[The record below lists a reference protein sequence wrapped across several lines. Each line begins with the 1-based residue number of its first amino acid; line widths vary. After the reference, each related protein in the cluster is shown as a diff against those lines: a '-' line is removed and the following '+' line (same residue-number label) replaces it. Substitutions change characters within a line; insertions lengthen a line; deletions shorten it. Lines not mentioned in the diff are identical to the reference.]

1 MVLQRAEVLD
11 SAYARDRA
19 VMVERHL
26 KARGIDDPLLLEAM
40 GTVPREA
47 FVPEHLQEFVY
58 EDSALPIESGQTISQ
73 PYIVARMIELAEIKP
88 GDTVLEVGAGSGY
101 AAAVMSRMANKVFAI
116 ERHAALAKLAAARL
130 KRLGYANAE
139 IICADG
145 TKGLPE
151 EAPFQAIIVSAGGP
165 HVPDALKQQLAIGGR
180 LIVPVGEFGFQT
192 LIRERRTGEDRF
204 EEEDFGAVAF
214 VPLIGEE
221 GWAEPER
228 EGKAKLDAEPSGY
241 ATGLLVPA
249 KRALTIHNRVSKLM
263 AEAAEPFGDL
273 HELCDLVERFSD
285 RRVVM
290 LGEATHGTAEFY
302 QARARITEMLVDRH
316 GFNIVAVEADWP
328 DASVYDAYVRGLPRP
343 VVPQSA
349 FTRFPTWMWRNG
361 QVADFL
367 DRLKE
372 INATIAD
379 PDRKAGFYGLDIYSL
394 GASIEAVLSYLDKVD
409 PQAARVARERYGCL
423 APWRAEPARYGRMAL
438 SRGYAVCEKP
448 VADTLVDLLRK
459 RLDYLTKDGEA
470 FFDAEQN
477 ARIVAGAEQYYRAI
491 YYGDAASW
499 NLRDQHMFNTLER
512 LLAERGPEAKAVVW
526 AHNSHIGNAAFTEMG
541 QVRGEHNI
549 GQLARQRF
557 GDEVALIGFGTDRGT
572 VAAASDWDG
581 LMEIKRVRPAR
592 DDSYEGR
599 SRDTGIAAFMLETGP
614 GQRESVRAE
623 LAEPLLE
630 RAIGVI
636 YRPETELLSHYFQA
650 ELSRQFDAWIW
661 FEETEA
667 VAARPVYAEGPD
679 ETYPFGL

>member
-1 MVLQRAEVLD
+1 MERAELLD
-11 SAYARDRA
+11 NTYARDRA
-19 VMVERHL
+19 VMVARHL
-26 KARGIDDPLLLEAM
+26 RARGIDDPPLLAAM
-40 GTVPREA
+40 GNVPRET
-47 FVPEHLQEFVY
+47 FVPEHLQEFSY
-58 EDSALPIESGQTISQ
+58 EDSALPIEAGQSISQ
-73 PYIVARMIELAEIKP
+73 PYIVARMLELAEIKP
-88 GDTVLEVGAGSGY
+88 GDKVLEIGAGSGY
-101 AAAVMSRMANKVFAI
+101 AAAVMSRMASKVFAI
-116 ERHAALAKLAAARL
+116 ERHEELAKLARARL

-139 IICADG
+139 IIVADG

-165 HVPDALKQQLAIGGR
+165 HVPEALKQQLALGGR
-180 LIVPVGEFGFQT
+180 LIIPIEQFGYQT
-192 LIRERRTGEDRF
+192 LIRVRRTGKDSFE

-221 GWAEPER
+221 GWAEPKRAE
-228 EGKAKLDAEPSGY
+228 EAPLDAEPSGF
-241 ATGLLVPA
+241 AAGLLLPE
-249 KRALTIHNRVSKLM
+249 KRARTIQNRLSRLM

-328 DASVYDAYVRGLPRP
+328 DASLYDAYVRGLPRP
-343 VVPQSA
+343 VVPQSV

-394 GASIEAVLSYLDKVD
+394 GASIEAVLAYLDKVD

-438 SRGYAVCEKP
+438 SRGFAVCEKP

-491 YYGDAASW
+491 YYGDSASW
-499 NLRDQHMFNTLER
+499 NLRDQHMFRHARAPACRART
-512 LLAERGPEAKAVVW
+512 RGQGCGLGA
-526 AHNSHIGNAAFTEMG
+526 
-541 QVRGEHNI
+541 
-549 GQLARQRF
+549 QLAYRQC
-557 GDEVALIGFGTDRGT
+557 
-572 VAAASDWDG
+572 G
-581 LMEIKRVRPAR
+581 LHR
-592 DDSYEGR
+592 D
-599 SRDTGIAAFMLETGP
+599 GP
-614 GQRESVRAE
+614 GTRRAQ
-623 LAEPLLE
+623 
-630 RAIGVI
+630 
-636 YRPETELLSHYFQA
+636 YR
-650 ELSRQFDAWIW
+650 
-661 FEETEA
+661 
-667 VAARPVYAEGPD
+667 AARAPALWRRNRADRLRHRPRHRRRGV
-679 ETYPFGL
+679 GLGWADGDQARAPCP

>member
-1 MVLQRAEVLD
+1 MERAELLD
-11 SAYARDRA
+11 NTYARDRA
-19 VMVERHL
+19 VMVARHL
-26 KARGIDDPLLLEAM
+26 RARGIDDPLLLAAM
-40 GTVPREA
+40 GNVPRET
-47 FVPEHLQEFVY
+47 FVPEHLQEFSY
-58 EDSALPIESGQTISQ
+58 EDSALPIEAGQTISQ
-73 PYIVARMIELAEIKP
+73 PYIVARMLELAEIKP
-88 GDTVLEVGAGSGY
+88 GDKVLEIGAGSGY
-101 AAAVMSRMANKVFAI
+101 AAAVMSRMASKVFAI
-116 ERHAALAKLAAARL
+116 ERHEELAKLARARL

-139 IICADG
+139 IIVADG

-165 HVPDALKQQLAIGGR
+165 HVPEALKQQLALSGR
-180 LIVPVGEFGFQT
+180 LIIPIGQFGYQT
-192 LIRERRTGEDRF
+192 LIRVRRTAKDSFE

-221 GWAEPER
+221 GWAEPKRAE
-228 EGKAKLDAEPSGY
+228 EAPLDAEPSGF
-241 ATGLLVPA
+241 AAGLLLPE
-249 KRALTIHNRVSKLM
+249 KRARTIQNRLSRLM

-273 HELCDLVERFSD
+273 HELCELVERFAD
-285 RRVVM
+285 CRVIL

-328 DASVYDAYVRGLPRP
+328 DAAVYDAYVRDLPRP
-343 VVPQSA
+343 KVPKTA

-361 QVADFL
+361 QVAEFL
-367 DRLKE
+367 NRLKE
-372 INATIAD
+372 INATISD
-379 PDRKAGFYGLDIYSL
+379 PDRKAGLHGLDIYSL
-394 GASIEAVLSYLDKVD
+394 GASIEAVLHYLDKVD
-409 PQAARVARERYGCL
+409 PEAAKVARERYGCL

-448 VADTLVDLLRK
+448 VADALIDLLRK
-459 RLDYLTKDGEA
+459 RLDYLVKDGEA

-477 ARIVAGAEQYYRAI
+477 ARIVAGAEQYYRVI

-499 NLRDQHMFNTLER
+499 NWRDQHMFDTLER
-512 LLAERGPEAKAVVW
+512 LLAHRGPDAKAVVW

-557 GDEVALIGFGTDRGT
+557 GDDAALIGFGTDRGT

-599 SRDTGIAAFMLETGP
+599 SRDTGIAAFLLETGS
-614 GQRESVRAE
+614 GQRASVRSQ

-636 YRPETELLSHYFQA
+636 YRPETEFLSHYFQA

-667 VAARPVYAEGPD
+667 VAARPVHAHGPD

>member
-1 MVLQRAEVLD
+1 MPTQRAEVLD
-11 SAYARDRA
+11 TAYAQDRA
-19 VMVERHL
+19 VMVARHL
-26 KARGIDDPLLLEAM
+26 RARGVSDPLLLAAM
-40 GTVPREA
+40 GEVPRET
-47 FVPEHLQEFVY
+47 FVAEPLQEFAY
-58 EDSALPIESGQTISQ
+58 EDSALPIEAGQTISQ

-88 GDTVLEVGAGSGY
+88 GDKVLEVGAGSGY
-101 AAAVMSRMANKVFAI
+101 ASAVMSRMAGKVYAI
-116 ERHAALAKLAAARL
+116 ERHEQLTGLARARL
-130 KRLGYANAE
+130 KRLGYANVE

-151 EAPFQAIIVSAGGP
+151 DAPFQAIIVSAGGP
-165 HVPDALKQQLAIGGR
+165 QVPEALKRQLAPHGR
-180 LIVPVGEFGFQT
+180 LIIPVGQHGYQT
-192 LIRERRTGEDRF
+192 LMRVIRTDENSF

-221 GWAEPER
+221 GWAEPE
-228 EGKAKLDAEPSGY
+228 GAKKAQVDAGPSGF
-241 ATGLLVPA
+241 AAGLLLPQ
-249 KRALTIHNRVSKLM
+249 KRARTIQNSVSRLM

-273 HELCDLVERFSD
+273 HQLSELVERFAD
-285 RRVVM
+285 RRVIL

-328 DASVYDAYVRGLPRP
+328 DAAVYDAFVRDLPRP
-343 VVPQSA
+343 KTPKAA

-361 QVADFL
+361 QVAEFL
-367 DRLKE
+367 NRLKD
-372 INATIAD
+372 INATIGG

-394 GASIEAVLSYLDKVD
+394 GASIEAVLHYLDKVD
-409 PQAARVARERYGCL
+409 PEAARVARERYGCL

-438 SRGYAVCEKP
+438 SRGYALCERP
-448 VADTLVDLLRK
+448 VANALTDLLHK
-459 RLDYLTKDGEA
+459 RLDYLTKDGEE
-470 FFDAEQN
+470 FFAAEQN

-491 YYGDAASW
+491 YYGDAVSW
-499 NLRDQHMFNTLER
+499 NLRDQHMFDTLER
-512 LLAERGPEAKAVVW
+512 LLAHRGPDAKAVVW

-557 GDEVALIGFGTDRGT
+557 GDDAALIGFGTDRGT

-581 LMEIKRVRPAR
+581 LMEIKRVRRAR

-614 GQRESVRAE
+614 GQNEAIRDA

-636 YRPETELLSHYFQA
+636 YRPESELLSHYFQA

-667 VAARPVYAEGPD
+667 VAARPVHAHGPD

>member
-1 MVLQRAEVLD
+1 M
-11 SAYARDRA
+11 
-19 VMVERHL
+19 
-26 KARGIDDPLLLEAM
+26 
-40 GTVPREA
+40 
-47 FVPEHLQEFVY
+47 
-58 EDSALPIESGQTISQ
+58 
-73 PYIVARMIELAEIKP
+73 
-88 GDTVLEVGAGSGY
+88 
-101 AAAVMSRMANKVFAI
+101 
-116 ERHAALAKLAAARL
+116 
-130 KRLGYANAE
+130 
-139 IICADG
+139 
-145 TKGLPE
+145 
-151 EAPFQAIIVSAGGP
+151 
-165 HVPDALKQQLAIGGR
+165 
-180 LIVPVGEFGFQT
+180 
-192 LIRERRTGEDRF
+192 
-204 EEEDFGAVAF
+204 AF

-343 VVPQSA
+343 VVPQST

-394 GASIEAVLSYLDKVD
+394 GASIEAVLAYLDKVD

-438 SRGYAVCEKP
+438 SRGFAVCEKP
-448 VADTLVDLLRK
+448 VADTLVDLLQK

-557 GDEVALIGFGTDRGT
+557 GDEVGADRLRHRPRHGRRG
-572 VAAASDWDG
+572 VGLGRADG
-581 LMEIKRVRPAR
+581 DQAR
-592 DDSYEGR
+592 APCPR
-599 SRDTGIAAFMLETGP
+599 RFL
-614 GQRESVRAE
+614 
-623 LAEPLLE
+623 
-630 RAIGVI
+630 
-636 YRPETELLSHYFQA
+636 
-650 ELSRQFDAWIW
+650 
-661 FEETEA
+661 
-667 VAARPVYAEGPD
+667 
-679 ETYPFGL
+679 

>member
-1 MVLQRAEVLD
+1 MALQRAEVLD

-19 VMVERHL
+19 FMVERHL
-26 KARGIDDPLLLEAM
+26 KARGIDDPLLLKAM
-40 GTVPREA
+40 GTVPRES

-73 PYIVARMIELAEIKP
+73 PYIVARMIEIAEIRP
-88 GDTVLEVGAGSGY
+88 GDKVLEVGAGSGY
-101 AAAVMSRMANKVFAI
+101 AASVMSRMANKVFAI
-116 ERHAALAKLAAARL
+116 ERHEELAKLAAARL

-145 TKGLPE
+145 TKGLIE

-165 HVPDALKQQLAIGGR
+165 HVPEALKQQLAIGGR
-180 LIVPVGEFGFQT
+180 LIIPVGQFGFQT
-192 LIRERRTGEDRF
+192 LIRVRRTGEDSYD
-204 EEEDFGAVAF
+204 EEDFGAVAF

-221 GWAEPER
+221 GWVEPKR
-228 EGKAKLDAEPSGY
+228 EGKAKLDTEPSGF

-249 KRALTIHNRVSKLM
+249 KRALTVHNRVSKLM

-285 RRVVM
+285 RRIVM

-394 GASIEAVLSYLDKVD
+394 GASIETVLAYLDKVD

-448 VADTLVDLLRK
+448 VADTLIDLLQK
-459 RLDYLTKDGEA
+459 RLDYLTRDGEA

-499 NLRDQHMFNTLER
+499 NLRDQHMFDTLER

-557 GDEVALIGFGTDRGT
+557 GDEAALIGFGTDRGT

-667 VAARPVYAEGPD
+667 IAARPVYAEGPD

>member
-1 MVLQRAEVLD
+1 MALQRAEVLD

-19 VMVERHL
+19 FMVERHL

-40 GTVPREA
+40 GTVPRES

-88 GDTVLEVGAGSGY
+88 GDKVLEVGAGSGY

-116 ERHAALAKLAAARL
+116 ERHEELAKLAAARL

-145 TKGLPE
+145 TKGLAE

-165 HVPDALKQQLAIGGR
+165 HVPEALKQQLAIGGR

-192 LIRERRTGEDRF
+192 LIRARRTGENSF

-343 VVPQSA
+343 VVPQST

-394 GASIEAVLSYLDKVD
+394 GASIEAVLAYLDKVD

-526 AHNSHIGNAAFTEMG
+526 AHNSHIGDAAFTEMG

-592 DDSYEGR
+592 DNSYEGR

>member
-1 MVLQRAEVLD
+1 MALQRAEVLD
-11 SAYARDRA
+11 SDYARDRA

-40 GTVPREA
+40 GAVPRES

-101 AAAVMSRMANKVFAI
+101 AAAIMSRMANKVFAI

-145 TKGLPE
+145 TKGLAE

-165 HVPDALKQQLAIGGR
+165 HVPEALKQQLAIGGR

-192 LIRERRTGEDRF
+192 LIRVRRTGEDRF

-249 KRALTIHNRVSKLM
+249 NRALTIHNRVSKLM

-343 VVPQSA
+343 VVPQST

-409 PQAARVARERYGCL
+409 PAAARVARERYGCL

-512 LLAERGPEAKAVVW
+512 LLAKRGPEAKAVVW

-557 GDEVALIGFGTDRGT
+557 GDEAALIGFGTDRGT

-650 ELSRQFDAWIW
+650 ELSLQFDAWIW